1 MDKKLNYTIDINLI
15 DRASGNADGL
25 NRRLQLVTT
34 SARQATQAAGQL
46 GDRLSVVSQSSV
58 ANFRQAATQVN
69 LLRDNLVQIRNAG
82 QTAAGGLEQMGN
94 AVPRFNMLNM
104 SIQQVARELPAFAYS
119 ASTGFM
125 AISNNLPIL
134 ADAISNARK
143 ENAALIASGQA
154 AVPVWRQVASS
165 LFSWQTALVLG
176 ITALTMY
183 APQITSFVR
192 GLFNLSDGADQSR
205 RALEALR
212 NTTQSY
218 GENLLQESNRLRYIY
233 DAINRTSEGTAA
245 RRAAIQTLNDTYKEY
260 MPYLL
265 SEKSSLEELNS
276 MYNILNSALQNHIA
290 LKVRSAQLD
299 KITEEAAKTQ
309 TQAIADLQEA
319 LSAQGVSASLS
330 DDLIATLV
338 NDAPKWKEAGDTLR
352 EAFLQAVRNIQSDS
366 GITVSRDA
374 EQGIY
379 DYIQSF
385 YEMDTAVD
393 AVNKR
398 IDLLLGKTDQ
408 IKEIGTLVVTPE
420 ANKDTEKEQNRN
432 LETIGGLTNKIN
444 ELRKAQSEAS
454 AENAINLEKEIQLY
468 QQRLNLL
475 QLTIQK
481 GAAGHLADNNYKDL
495 LQAPAMEGLTNVS
508 SLPALKL
515 PVEFDQATLSRAWGI
530 MVQWFSDLQEEATI
544 SGEQIGGML
553 ASGIANFAQNFGEA
567 LASGDGLE
575 VFKSM
580 LTSVMG
586 MLQQFGATL
595 IAAGMAALA
604 FQSLLLN
611 PIAAIV
617 AGTALVAAAAAARA
631 ALQNATT
638 AFANGGIVSGP
649 TLALV
654 GEYPGASSNPEVIA
668 PLNKLRSMIEPA
680 TQNETVMNGEV
691 RFVIRGE
698 VLEGIY
704 RKMNHKRMRTR

>member
-1 MDKKLNYTIDINLI
+1 
-15 DRASGNADGL
+15 
-25 NRRLQLVTT
+25 
-34 SARQATQAAGQL
+34 
-46 GDRLSVVSQSSV
+46 
-58 ANFRQAATQVN
+58 
-69 LLRDNLVQIRNAG
+69 
-82 QTAAGGLEQMGN
+82 MGN

-276 MYNILNSALQNHIA
+276 MYNVLNSALQNHIA
-290 LKVRSAQLD
+290 LKVRNAQLD

-309 TQAIADLQEA
+309 AQAIADLQEA

-408 IKEIGTLVVTPE
+408 IKGIGTLVVTPE

-454 AENAINLEKEIQLY
+454 AENAIKLEKEIQLY
-468 QQRLNLL
+468 QRRLDLL
-475 QLTIQK
+475 NLTIQK
-481 GAAGHLADNNYKDL
+481 GAAGRLADSQYKENIA
-495 LQAPAMEGLTNVS
+495 APDINSLALPELTI
-508 SLPALKL
+508 PIQ
-515 PVEFDQATLSRAWGI
+515 FDTNRLRENFRI
-530 MVQWFSDLQEEATI
+530 MQQMFSDSIKEMTVL
-544 SGEQIGGML
+544 SSEQITGL
-553 ASGIANFAQNFGEA
+553 LSQSFASIGTAI
-567 LASGDGLE
+567 ASGDVLE
-575 VFKSM
+575 SFKSSLIM
-580 LTSVMG
+580 LMD
-586 MLQQFGATL
+586 MLQQFGTAL
-595 IAAGMAALA
+595 IAAGVASEALKVVA
-604 FQSLLLN
+604 WSGIGAI
-611 PIAAIV
+611 IA
-617 AGTALVAAAAAARA
+617 GGALVAATAAAKA
-631 ALQNATT
+631 ALNRAT

-680 TQNETVMNGEV
+680 TQNETVMNGVV